1 MMTILGLAVISMLIS
16 VFMSETTEGFAAAIN
31 QAGTLRMQSY
41 RIASSLVHGP
51 SDDTEKPVSS
61 AENLINE
68 FEERLFSPRIH
79 NVLEKGPSK
88 RVQAAYQAVAS
99 QWQTDIFPHLRVYL
113 ELLALNSDLPDIRH
127 EVSRQQAYFLSNVDG
142 FVKRIHHFVKVLE
155 LDAEEKNSQL
165 RIIQIFSLILI
176 LLVALVSLFLL
187 HTNVLRPLRDLLA
200 CARAARHGDFT
211 VRSKY
216 LSEDELGQL
225 GHAFNVM
232 AEDLSKIYSD
242 LETRVQEQTA
252 HLERSNRSL
261 ELLYKTTRRLNDSSL
276 ESEVLV
282 ALIHDIED
290 LIGVNSGTI
299 CLGRPGDESGY
310 QLAST
315 NSLNNRRQAD
325 LLGNCQ
331 LCIRDGTTHT
341 FGTDTIDGKRVN
353 VFSTPI
359 RDQVEQFGVLLV
371 EFSEKKALEE
381 WQQRLL
387 ETVAS
392 HIALSINVAQ
402 RASQGRMLSLMEE
415 RSVIAR
421 ELHDSIAQ
429 SLSYL
434 KIQVSRLEK
443 SVSEEHDQESILS
456 ITQVLRSALN
466 GAYRQLRELLTS
478 FRLRVNEA
486 GLVATLENTVREY
499 ADRSGIQIEFVD
511 RIANCRFSPNAEIHV
526 IHIIREALSNVIRHA
541 SATTAQVLLECRPDG
556 VVRVRV
562 EDDGIGITGE
572 NGDMMQ
578 HYGLPIMTERAA
590 WLGGELSITETDNG
604 GTRIELTFSISGS
617 DHTLSHEN
625 LLQKMNNAR
634 NKA

>member
-16 VFMSETTEGFAAAIN
+16 VFMAETTEGFAAAIN

-51 SDDTEKPVSS
+51 SDDTVKPVSTT
-61 AENLINE
+61 EDLIDE

-113 ELLALNSDLPDIRH
+113 ELLALNSDFSDIRH
-127 EVSRQQAYFLSNVDG
+127 EITRQQAYFLSNVDG
-142 FVKRIHHFVKVLE
+142 FVNRIHHFVKVLE

-187 HTNVLRPLRDLLA
+187 HANVLRPLRDLLA

-211 VRSKY
+211 VRSRY

-276 ESEVLV
+276 ESEVQV

-299 CLGRPGDESGY
+299 CLGRPGDASGY

-315 NSLNNRRQAD
+315 NSHNNRRQAD
-325 LLGNCQ
+325 LMGNCQ
-331 LCIRDGTTHT
+331 RCLSDGTTHT
-341 FGTDTIDGKRVN
+341 FGADTIDGKRVN

-359 RDQVEQFGVLLV
+359 RDQAEQFGVLLV

-499 ADRSGIQIEFVD
+499 ADRSGIRVELVD

-526 IHIIREALSNVIRHA
+526 IQIIREALSNVIRHA
-541 SATTAQVLLECRPDG
+541 SATTAQVLLECQPDG
-556 VVRVRV
+556 IVRARV

-578 HYGLPIMTERAA
+578 HYGLTIMTERAA

-604 GTRIELTFSISGS
+604 GTSAVS
-617 DHTLSHEN
+617 
-625 LLQKMNNAR
+625 
-634 NKA
+634 

>member
-16 VFMSETTEGFAAAIN
+16 VFMAETTEGFAAAIN

-41 RIASSLVHGP
+41 RIASSLVHGS
-51 SDDTEKPVSS
+51 SDDTEKPVPTT
-61 AENLINE
+61 ENLINE

-79 NVLEKGPSK
+79 NVLEKRPSK

-113 ELLALNSDLPDIRH
+113 ELLALNSDFSDIRH
-127 EVSRQQAYFLSNVDG
+127 EITRQQAYFLSNVDG
-142 FVKRIHHFVKVLE
+142 FVNRIHHFVKVLE

-165 RIIQIFSLILI
+165 RIIQISSLILI

-211 VRSKY
+211 VRSRY

-276 ESEVLV
+276 ESEVQV

-299 CLGRPGDESGY
+299 CLGRPGDESTF

-315 NSLNNRRQAD
+315 NPLNNRRQAD
-325 LLGNCQ
+325 LMGNCQ
-331 LCIRDGTTHT
+331 RCLSDGTTHT
-341 FGTDTIDGKRVN
+341 FGADTIDGKRVN

-359 RDQVEQFGVLLV
+359 RDQTEQFGVLLV
-371 EFSEKKALEE
+371 EFSEKMALEE
-381 WQQRLL
+381 WQQHLL

-392 HIALSINVAQ
+392 HVALSINVAQ

-499 ADRSGIQIEFVD
+499 ADRSGIRIEFVD

-526 IHIIREALSNVIRHA
+526 IQIIREALSNVIRHA
-541 SATTAQVLLECRPDG
+541 SATTAQVLLECQPDG
-556 VVRVRV
+556 AS
-562 EDDGIGITGE
+562 GFGSK
-572 NGDMMQ
+572 MMA
-578 HYGLPIMTERAA
+578 LASPVKTAI
-590 WLGGELSITETDNG
+590 
-604 GTRIELTFSISGS
+604 
-617 DHTLSHEN
+617 
-625 LLQKMNNAR
+625 
-634 NKA
+634 

>member
-16 VFMSETTEGFAAAIN
+16 VFMAETTEGFAAAIN

-41 RIASSLVHGP
+41 RIASSLVHGS
-51 SDDTEKPVSS
+51 SDDTEKPVPTT
-61 AENLINE
+61 ENLINE

-113 ELLALNSDLPDIRH
+113 ELLALNSDFSDIRY
-127 EVSRQQAYFLSNVDG
+127 EITRQQAYFLSNVDG
-142 FVKRIHHFVKVLE
+142 FVNRIHHFVKVLE

-187 HTNVLRPLRDLLA
+187 QVNVLRPLRDLLA

-299 CLGRPGDESGY
+299 CLGRSGDESGY

-341 FGTDTIDGKRVN
+341 FGADTIDGKRVN

-371 EFSEKKALEE
+371 EFSEKKVLEE

-443 SVSEEHDQESILS
+443 SVSEAQDQESILS

-486 GLVATLENTVREY
+486 GLDAALENTVREY
-499 ADRSGIQIEFVD
+499 ADRSGIRIELVD
-511 RIANCRFSPNAEIHV
+511 RVANCRFSPNAEIHV
-526 IHIIREALSNVIRHA
+526 IQIIREALSNVIRHA
-541 SATTAQVLLECRPDG
+541 SATTAQVLLECQADG

-578 HYGLPIMTERAA
+578 HYGLTIMTERAA
-590 WLGGELSITETDNG
+590 WLGGELSITEADNG

-625 LLQKMNNAR
+625 LLQKMNNAK